1 MYIKV
6 RIKHRRKINY
16 GRVKD
21 NRSITWCG
29 MERCF
34 NDFGLKIEVS
44 AHFMPAED
52 GERIEFL
59 FAFDDKEVQE
69 NE

>member
-1 MYIKV
+1 
-6 RIKHRRKINY
+6 
-16 GRVKD
+16 
-21 NRSITWCG
+21 